1 MVLVSLSLAV
11 VVALGPP
18 ATSSQ
23 PVRVPNEKPSWFHGL
38 DAPEATFALDLDVD
52 HEDTVPPPKVVR
64 MCAAYASHAVLWTE
78 NSWLIG
84 EQDVAVRARP
94 GGWTAERICAV
105 TAEGAKE
112 RSFSNADTFD
122 PVGAVG
128 RYLFT
133 VYSDGAGVLS
143 SFQVIDMETGRHVIE
158 DEFNLDKGVVV
169 ASGSKGQTVSWWSSI
184 GEPPCLPRRGES
196 ECWQRILK
204 ARKVPKTVQIPQ
216 PDCEAIVMRNPSH
229 ATDPVGIQV
238 TIHVRAAL
246 GGSGPEYLG
255 DAATCDE
262 AP

>member
-11 VVALGPP
+11 AFAVGTP
-18 ATSSQ
+18 ATPSHPARVQNGSSRW
-23 PVRVPNEKPSWFHGL
+23 VRGL
-38 DAPEATFALDLDVD
+38 DAPEATFALDLGVT
-52 HEDTVPPPKVVR
+52 EDTVPPSRVVR
-64 MCAAYASHAVLWTE
+64 KCAAYRSHAVLWTE
-78 NSWLIG
+78 NPALIG

-94 GGWTAERICAV
+94 VGWSPERICAV
-105 TAEGAKE
+105 TAEGAQE
-112 RSFSNADTFD
+112 RSLSNTETFD
-122 PVGAVG
+122 PVGVGG

-133 VYSDGAGVLS
+133 VYPDGAGVLT
-143 SFQVIDMETGRHVIE
+143 SFQVIDLDTGRHVIE

-169 ASGSKGQTVSWWSSI
+169 ASGSRGETVSWWSAI
-184 GEPPCLPRRGES
+184 GELPCLPRRGES

-216 PDCEAIVMRNPSH
+216 PDCEAIVMRTPSF

-238 TIHVRAAL
+238 TIHVLAAL
-246 GGSGPEYLG
+246 GRSGPEYLG